1 MISKATLK
9 FVHSLKQKK
18 FRLQNKAFVAEGNK
32 LVPELLNSHIR
43 LRSIFA
49 TEEGMRKYGAR
60 LQQSGAEIVPVSKSE
75 MERLSYLKSP
85 RDLLAICE
93 IPEESSA
100 FPESGRWRFYL
111 DDIRDPG
118 NLGTIVRT
126 ADWFGITS
134 IFCSLETAELYN
146 PKVVQASM
154 GSISRVQLLRIPF
167 DEIPASIP
175 RYAAMMQGLPVK
187 ELGTKPPGLVV
198 IGNEGRGISP
208 NIASKCLAITIPG
221 QGGAESLN
229 AAVAA
234 GIVMAF
240 LQNPC

>member
-32 LVPELLNSHIR
+32 LVPELLNSRIR

-49 TEEGMRKYGAR
+49 TDEGLKEYAAL
-60 LQQSGAEIVPVSKSE
+60 LQQSEAEVVPVSKAE
-75 MERLSYLKSP
+75 MQRLSFLKSP
-85 RDLLAICE
+85 RDLLAVCE
-93 IPEESSA
+93 IPDESSA
-100 FPESGRWRFYL
+100 LPESGRWSFYL

-126 ADWFGITS
+126 ADWFGLKR
-134 IFCSLETAELYN
+134 IFCSADTAELYN

-154 GSISRVQLLRIPF
+154 GSIARVELIRIPF
-167 DEIPASIP
+167 ESIRGRIPC
-175 RYAAMMQGLPVK
+175 YAAMMQGMPVK
-187 ELGTKPPGLVV
+187 ELGASTPGLVV
-198 IGNEGRGISP
+198 IGNEGQGISAG
-208 NIASKCLAITIPG
+208 IVSQCRAFTIPG

-229 AAVAA
+229 ASVAA
-234 GIVMAF
+234 GIIMAF

>member
-32 LVPELLNSHIR
+32 LVPELLNSRIR

-49 TEEGMRKYGAR
+49 TEEGLREYGA
-60 LQQSGAEIVPVSKSE
+60 LLTQSGAEIVPVSKSE
-75 MERLSYLKSP
+75 MQRLSFLKSP
-85 RDLLAICE
+85 RDLLAVCE
-93 IPEESSA
+93 IPEESTTL
-100 FPESGRWRFYL
+100 PESGCWSFYL
-111 DDIRDPG
+111 NDIRDPG

-126 ADWFGITS
+126 ADWFGITR
-134 IFCSLETAELYN
+134 IFCSPDTAELYN

-154 GSISRVQLLRIPF
+154 GSLARVGLVRIPF
-167 DEIPASIP
+167 GKIPETVP
-175 RYAAMMQGLPVK
+175 RYAAMMKGMPFSD
-187 ELGTKPPGLVV
+187 LGKCPPGLIV
-198 IGNEGRGISP
+198 IGNEGRGISAD
-208 NIASKCLAITIPG
+208 IAAQCRAFTIPG
-221 QGGAESLN
+221 RGGAESLN